1 MTAADK
7 RAARIESLR
16 ARIATAARARRR
28 KQTAKLINQ
37 LNDLIMTQLR
47 AEIRQDKGAR
57 V

>member
-57 V
+57 I